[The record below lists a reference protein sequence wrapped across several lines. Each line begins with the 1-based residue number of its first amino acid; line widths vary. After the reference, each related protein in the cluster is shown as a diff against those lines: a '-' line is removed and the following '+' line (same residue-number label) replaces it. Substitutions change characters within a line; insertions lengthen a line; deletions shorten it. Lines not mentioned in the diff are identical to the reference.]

1 MKRAHLLLLVFVPV
15 LTGATGDVLR
25 VGVKEAPP
33 FSSQQDGRWDGI
45 SVALARQVAA
55 EQGKQIK
62 FIEAPTVPALFDLL
76 RSNTVDFAIGAITI
90 TADRERIADFSVPY
104 YQSGLAVAS
113 RQEAGS
119 IRSFV
124 RQKKDVLKRVAI
136 GVFLFP
142 LVFGF
147 IIYLLERKT
156 NPQFKS
162 CFDGYWW
169 SVVTYATVGYGDKVP
184 NRILSRIVAIVW
196 LHWGIISFA
205 TISGLISSIL
215 TVSQLQTAIQSTE
228 DLYRVRV
235 GTVAGTTGSEY
246 LSARNIDFTTYDS
259 ADLALQAL
267 SRGDIGAVV
276 YDEPVLAHYIRLK
289 SYPLALAE
297 LHLTSE
303 EYGFA
308 LPLGSSLRKP
318 ISIALLHIME
328 RPTWGAF
335 LEQYK
340 GKESSS

>member
-1 MKRAHLLLLVFVPV
+1 MKRALVLLVFVPV
-15 LTGATGDVLR
+15 LMGATGDILR

-33 FSSQQDGRWDGI
+33 FSSQRDGRWDGI

-55 EQGKQIK
+55 EQGKQVT
-62 FIEAPTVPALFDLL
+62 FVEAPNVSGLFQLL
-76 RSNTVDFAIGAITI
+76 RSGSVDLVVGAITI
-90 TADRERIADFSVPY
+90 TSERERIADFSVPY
-104 YQSGLAVAS
+104 YRSGLAVAS
-113 RQEAGS
+113 RQEEGS
-119 IRSFV
+119 IRSFL

-147 IIYLLERKT
+147 IIFLLERKT

-184 NRILSRIVAIVW
+184 NRIISRMVAIIW

-215 TVSQLQTAIQSTE
+215 TVSQLQSAIQSTE

-235 GTVAGTTGSEY
+235 GAISDTTGSEY
-246 LSARNIDFTTYDS
+246 LQARNIDFTPFDS

-267 SRGDIGAVV
+267 SKGEIGAVV

-289 SYPLALAE
+289 NYPLALAE

-303 EYGFA
+303 DYGFA
-308 LPLGSSLRKP
+308 FPLGSSLRKP
-318 ISIALLHIME
+318 FNIALLHIME

-340 GKESSS
+340 GKGSPS